1 MTDVKEKQQEAVAVQ
16 EEERGKDAER
26 AKWDTDTIQQ
36 TELAD
41 YSPVKGC
48 MVIRPYGY
56 ALWENIQRSLDQ
68 MIKDTGHQNAY
79 FPMFIPESFLQKEKE
94 HVEGFAPECAV
105 VTHGGGKKLE
115 EPLIVRPT
123 SETIINYMFA
133 KWVQSWRDLPILINQ
148 WANVVRWEMRT
159 RLFLRTLEFLWQ
171 EGHTAHATA
180 DEAEEEA
187 MKMLDVYRQLAE
199 DYMALPV
206 LTGSKTDNERFR
218 GAVRTYCIE
227 AMMRDAKA
235 LQAGTSHYLGQNF
248 AKAFEIQFQ
257 APNGELE
264 FAYQTSWG
272 VSTRLVGAIVMG
284 HGDEKG
290 LMLPP
295 KLAPFQVVI
304 VPIYKTDEEK
314 TTVMERC
321 NKVFAELKPL
331 VRIKMD
337 DRDNLT
343 PGFKYNYWDQKGAP
357 VRINI
362 GPKDVANN
370 VVEIVRRDTL
380 EKLRGVAG
388 DSLTTEIPKLL
399 DSIHKNMF
407 ERALKFRQDNTHKID
422 SYDEMK
428 KTLDDKNGFIE
439 AHWCGDGDCELKI
452 KEETKATIRVI
463 AFDAPKETGK
473 CVRCGNAS
481 EKRVVFARAY

>member
-1 MTDVKEKQQEAVAVQ
+1 MLPSLRRKLEML
-16 EEERGKDAER
+16 AER
-26 AKWDTDTIQQ
+26 RD
-36 TELAD
+36 ELERLLAD
-41 YSPVKGC
+41 PS
-48 MVIRPYGY
+48 
-56 ALWENIQRSLDQ
+56 
-68 MIKDTGHQNAY
+68 
-79 FPMFIPESFLQKEKE
+79 
-94 HVEGFAPECAV
+94 
-105 VTHGGGKKLE
+105 
-115 EPLIVRPT
+115 
-123 SETIINYMFA
+123 TIA
-133 KWVQSWRDLPILINQ
+133 
-148 WANVVRWEMRT
+148 
-159 RLFLRTLEFLWQ
+159 
-171 EGHTAHATA
+171 
-180 DEAEEEA
+180 
-187 MKMLDVYRQLAE
+187 
-199 DYMALPV
+199 
-206 LTGSKTDNERFR
+206 DNERFR

-407 ERALKFRQDNTHKID
+407 ERALKFRQDNTHKLD

-452 KEETKATIRVI
+452 KEETISRLESEAVTREEHTRTLQRSVDGYSLKI
-463 AFDAPKETGK
+463 DALSDEL
-473 CVRCGNAS
+473 
-481 EKRVVFARAY
+481 ARLERTHKV